1 MRVRNSIF
9 PPTKVSLFHNSSPK
23 ENIKPFEK
31 RSYPGQKKSFFHF
44 SFQKGSV
51 YFITPG
57 QKFSFFIFHYS
68 SSASDQNENTR
79 FCKIEWSE
87 CLVFNIQLLC
97 DSLTG
102 AETGWRRPNPYT
114 VPTAKKKRRET
125 KQKKIFQD
133 LFFHCDDWT
142 RKGVPEC
149 LSIPLSSPRV
159 ARLVSCMHVNSDG
172 GQRRDWKLR
181 KLTQWIKNINRLRM
195 KVRSHLEKE
204 AKHLLKPEEREE
216 LARKVYEIRSVN

>member
-1 MRVRNSIF
+1 MKIQGFARLSD
-9 PPTKVSLFHNSSPK
+9 
-23 ENIKPFEK
+23 
-31 RSYPGQKKSFFHF
+31 RSAWFL
-44 SFQKGSV
+44 
-51 YFITPG
+51 I
-57 QKFSFFIFHYS
+57 FSFFAILWQERKQ
-68 SSASDQNENTR
+68 AEEDPIPTQ
-79 FCKIEWSE
+79 
-87 CLVFNIQLLC
+87 
-97 DSLTG
+97 SL
-102 AETGWRRPNPYT
+102 PQ
-114 VPTAKKKRRET
+114 KKKRRET